1 MRSLPLYNL
10 FALSNFFLCED
21 EARDGAYGPPEMSG
35 RQISLCVCVGE
46 ETCTITIEQ
55 NPEPPKT
62 MCKQL

>member
-35 RQISLCVCVGE
+35 RQISVCVCWRGDVYYYD
-46 ETCTITIEQ
+46 
-55 NPEPPKT
+55 
-62 MCKQL
+62 

>member
-35 RQISLCVCVGE
+35 RQISLCVCWRGDVYYYD
-46 ETCTITIEQ
+46 
-55 NPEPPKT
+55 
-62 MCKQL
+62 

>member
-35 RQISLCVCVGE
+35 R
-46 ETCTITIEQ
+46 CTITIEQ

-62 MCKQL
+62 MCKRL

>member
-35 RQISLCVCVGE
+35 RQIFVCVGE